1 MSEKNLEQKQEKII
15 NMFDDIASSYDQANR
30 LISFGMDIKWRED
43 ACKQA
48 FLMLENKQAL
58 KLIDVA
64 CGTGDMLIAW
74 QKSAIKYQASFQ
86 KCVGIDP
93 ANNMLEVAK
102 KKLAKKEFIGKA
114 EFIQAEAK
122 SLEGIKDN
130 SVDILSIS
138 YGLRNV
144 VERQEALKEFA
155 RVLKPKGV
163 LVILEFLKK
172 DNPSFL
178 DKISGFYT
186 NKVLPIVGGAVSKN
200 YEAYSYLPKSIEGF
214 LSLESLK
221 LELEQVGL
229 NVLKTQGSLGEVSVM
244 LLASKDSRGV

>member
-1 MSEKNLEQKQEKII
+1 MSEKNLKQEKII
-15 NMFDDIASSYDQANR
+15 SMFDDIANSYDQANR
-30 LISFGMDIKWRED
+30 LISFGLDVKWREN
-43 ACKQA
+43 ACNEV
-48 FLMLENKQAL
+48 FLMLENKQSL
-58 KLIDVA
+58 VLVDVA

-74 QKSAIKYQASFQ
+74 QEVGSKHQVSFQ
-86 KCVGIDP
+86 KCIGIDP
-93 ANNMLEVAK
+93 ANNMLEIAK
-102 KKLAKKEFIGKA
+102 KKLENKA

-122 SLEGIKDN
+122 NLKGVESS

-144 VERQEALKEFA
+144 IEREEALKEFE
-155 RVLKPKGV
+155 RILKPQGI

-178 DKISGFYT
+178 DRISGFYT

-221 LELEQVGL
+221 TELKSVGL
-229 NVLKTQGSLGEVSVM
+229 DVLKTQGSLGEVSTM
-244 LLASKDSRGV
+244 LLAQKNLKEKGA